1 MDRARTY
8 IDGFFTGYGRP
19 HHWNENYTT
28 REFGKSGVSIA
39 MESHNQSGSVECT
52 ISQPLFLLFFVYCSC
67 LRSFHPL
74 LNFYGY
80 LETKYLGR
88 GEGYIF
94 YWRIE
99 LLTSLSHQSVKNLV
113 CWVFKQ
119 VSVTICADW
128 HVLLQRD
135 DTRTGWS
142 FDKRVS
148 YLHDS

>member
-1 MDRARTY
+1 MADRIIGMRTTLRENLENLGSPLPWNH
-8 IDGFFTGYGRP
+8 ITNQVQLNAQFLNHFFFFP
-19 HHWNENYTT
+19 LLIVVAW
-28 REFGKSGVSIA
+28 GVLSP
-39 MESHNQSGSVECT
+39 S
-52 ISQPLFLLFFVYCSC
+52 
-67 LRSFHPL
+67 

-80 LETKYLGR
+80 LETKYLGTE
-88 GEGYIF
+88 EGYIF

-99 LLTSLSHQSVKNLV
+99 LLTSLSHKSVKNLV
-113 CWVFKQ
+113 GWVFKQ
-119 VSVTICADW
+119 VSVTISADW